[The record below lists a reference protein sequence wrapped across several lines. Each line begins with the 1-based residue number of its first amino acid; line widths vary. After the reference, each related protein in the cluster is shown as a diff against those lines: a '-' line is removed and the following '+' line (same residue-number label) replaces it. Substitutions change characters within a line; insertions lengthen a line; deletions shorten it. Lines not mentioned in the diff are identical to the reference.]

1 MMVTVVLKNSM
12 LGLPIFFP
20 NIFPDRSPL
29 VTIADV
35 DFATAIRYI
44 IARENSWSMI
54 YMRKQLMRFVM
65 VCLFLMAITLGTVTA
80 ATTDSMDS
88 NAITS
93 SATGELLVTPDRAE
107 ISLSV
112 QTQNADVKAAQSENA
127 KIMND
132 VMNAL
137 TSSGIPKDQLKTTG
151 YYIYP
156 VYEDNSNNLFSK
168 KVKTYQVTNTLV
180 ITLKDISKAGDVI
193 DLAVANGANQV
204 NYISFMLAPE
214 TEQSY
219 RSVALTKAVQ
229 QTRAD
234 ANAASA
240 ALGVNITGVKEAVIG
255 SSLPPVVYDTTRSL
269 KMSGGAGPA
278 MPTPITPGDVK
289 VSASVTVSYLF
300 L

>member
-1 MMVTVVLKNSM
+1 
-12 LGLPIFFP
+12 
-20 NIFPDRSPL
+20 
-29 VTIADV
+29 
-35 DFATAIRYI
+35 
-44 IARENSWSMI
+44 
-54 YMRKQLMRFVM
+54 MRKQLILLVM
-65 VCLFLMAITLGTVTA
+65 VCMFLMVITLGTVTA
-80 ATTDSMDS
+80 ATDSMDS

-107 ISLSV
+107 ISLSI

-127 KIMND
+127 KIMNN
-132 VMNAL
+132 VMNSLVDA
-137 TSSGIPKDQLKTTG
+137 GIPKDQLKTTG

-156 VYEDNSNNLFSK
+156 IYEDNNNNLFSR
-168 KVKTYQVTNTLV
+168 KVRTYQVTNTLV
-180 ITLKDISKAGDVI
+180 IMLKDISRAGDVI

-204 NYISFMLAPE
+204 NSISFMLAPQ

-234 ANAASA
+234 ADAAA
-240 ALGVNITGVKEAVIG
+240 AAMGVNITGVKEAVIG

-269 KMSGGAGPA
+269 NMDGSGTSAT
-278 MPTPITPGDVK
+278 PTPITPGDVK

-300 L
+300 S

>member
-1 MMVTVVLKNSM
+1 
-12 LGLPIFFP
+12 
-20 NIFPDRSPL
+20 
-29 VTIADV
+29 
-35 DFATAIRYI
+35 
-44 IARENSWSMI
+44 
-54 YMRKQLMRFVM
+54 MRKQLMLLVM
-65 VCLFLMAITLGTVTA
+65 VCMFLMVITLGTVTA
-80 ATTDSMDS
+80 ATEDSMDS

-132 VMNAL
+132 VVNSLVDA
-137 TSSGIPKDQLKTTG
+137 GIPKDQLKTTG

-156 VYEDNSNNLFSK
+156 IYEDNSNNLFSRK
-168 KVKTYQVTNTLV
+168 IRTYQVTNTLV
-180 ITLKDISKAGDVI
+180 ITLKDISRAGDVI

-204 NYISFMLAPE
+204 NSISFMLAPQ

-234 ANAASA
+234 ADAAA
-240 ALGVNITGVKEAVIG
+240 AAMGVNITGVKEAVIG

-269 KMSGGAGPA
+269 NMDSSGKSAS
-278 MPTPITPGDVK
+278 PTPITPGDVK

-300 L
+300 H

>member
-1 MMVTVVLKNSM
+1 M
-12 LGLPIFFP
+12 LL
-20 NIFPDRSPL
+20 
-29 VTIADV
+29 
-35 DFATAIRYI
+35 I
-44 IARENSWSMI
+44 I
-54 YMRKQLMRFVM
+54 
-65 VCLFLMAITLGTVTA
+65 VCLFLMVTIPGTVTA
-80 ATTDSMDS
+80 ATTESMDN

-93 SATGELLVTPDRAE
+93 SATGELLVTPDRVE

-112 QTQNADVKAAQSENA
+112 QTINA

-137 TSSGIPKDQLKTTG
+137 KSSGIPKDQLKTTG

-156 VYEDNSNNLFSK
+156 IYEDNSNNLFSK
-168 KVKTYQVTNTLV
+168 KVKTYQVINTLV
-180 ITLKDISKAGDVI
+180 ITLKDNSRAGDLI
-193 DLAVANGANQV
+193 DTAVANGANQV

-234 ANAASA
+234 ANAAAA